1 MSVGKHSR
9 SCNDIISCLLAL
21 AFWSW
26 SFTWIICVIFCFY
39 DEKYLFWGRKVDNK
53 SNWVLSSSIIWWKT
67 HKACFEGLGESGR
80 SWGTDDE
87 WVWEELRRHY
97 ISRIIQLGIV
107 QGRLEP
113 HISICFFSS
122 HFLTLTEILVD
133 DWLMTSVIYMFVEKY
148 IKHFT

>member
-80 SWGTDDE
+80 SSEVPTTNEFERNYGDITL
-87 WVWEELRRHY
+87 VVLSSWELFKA
-97 ISRIIQLGIV
+97 G
-107 QGRLEP
+107 
-113 HISICFFSS
+113 SS
-122 HFLTLTEILVD
+122 HTFRFVSFHLTSSHSLR
-133 DWLMTSVIYMFVEKY
+133 F
-148 IKHFT
+148 